1 MAIEMAILEDPMARD
16 YSIADAKDHLPE
28 AVRAA
33 EQGDTVTLTRR
44 GKPVAVLISIDHFRG
59 LERSRPDFWE
69 IARDLRQRAECE
81 GAVFDQ
87 SDFEGLR
94 DRSPGRDV
102 DL

>member
-1 MAIEMAILEDPMARD
+1 MAIKLAILEDSVTSD

-33 EQGDTVTLTRR
+33 ERGDTITLTRR
-44 GKPVAVLISIDHFRG
+44 GKPVAVLISIDRFRG
-59 LERSRPDFWE
+59 LELSRPDFWE
-69 IARDLRQRAECE
+69 LARELRRRAASE
-81 GAVFDQ
+81 GAAFDEG
-87 SDFEGLR
+87 DFEGLR

>member
-1 MAIEMAILEDPMARD
+1 MAIKLAILEDPVARD

-44 GKPVAVLISIDHFRG
+44 GKPVAVLLSIDRFRG

-69 IARDLRQRAECE
+69 LARDLRERAASE
-81 GAVFDQ
+81 GAIFEKD
-87 SDFEGLR
+87 DFEGLR
-94 DRSPGRDV
+94 DRSPARDV